1 MLGGG
6 ARESG
11 GTPVGV
17 GSLGLSVCSSS
28 LACETDAQ
36 QRKGQPWLFIGPGHV
51 VVNCAMVLL
60 WHLDTGR

>member
-6 ARESG
+6 AREG
-11 GTPVGV
+11 GGERQWEWEAW
-17 GSLGLSVCSSS
+17 GCQCAA